1 MPIPFDDRLH
11 RYIVVALV
19 CGGFAM
25 MAAAWLWEG
34 L

>member
-1 MPIPFDDRLH
+1 MPSNLYDRPH

-19 CGGFAM
+19 CGSVAM
-25 MAAAWLWEG
+25 MTAAWLWDI